1 MLYKYT
7 RTDKTRNINM
17 KNPSKMNRIT
27 TIPEAKE
34 LNIIENE
41 KGVTITILD
50 SAEDDTVIQ
59 LPNFKLKNIYKEA

>member
-1 MLYKYT
+1 MLYKYA

-34 LNIIENE
+34 LNIVENE
-41 KGVTITILD
+41 QGVIITILD
-50 SAEDDTVIQ
+50 SAEDDTVIK
-59 LPNFKLKNIYKEA
+59 LPNFKLKNVYKEA

>member
-34 LNIIENE
+34 LNIVENE
-41 KGVTITILD
+41 QGVIITILD
-50 SAEDDTVIQ
+50 SAEDDTVIK
-59 LPNFKLKNIYKEA
+59 LPNFKLKNVYKEA